1 MSRAISFNRGS
12 RVGKSWVHPP
22 EALLR
27 GQVLYNVKFLG
38 CVEVDQPKGSEMVR
52 DAIRKMK
59 FSRQIKKAEGEKLKK
74 VELSISI
81 DAIKIQEPKYKTVL
95 YQYPLHY
102 VSYCADD
109 KSDKRMFTFIAKQ
122 KDSNKH
128 HCYVFDSE
136 KSAEEITLTVGQ
148 AFDLA
153 YKRFLETSNRD
164 VDPKKQLLM
173 LQKKIQELTSE
184 NSHLKEKVSYLE
196 KLLATVKPERKPDN
210 AWSLMETKL
219 SGNGE
224 LYASVV
230 NGSGPKSVSN
240 GAHMA
245 VTSPTATEN
254 CLPILAPPPPIP
266 IRSFNSLTSPD
277 VKPSQD
283 LFSARPFGITSPV
296 TSPTAEGGRTPVV
309 GDVFGMEM
317 FNPSTAYPSFDYDQ
331 QFQGLDK
338 EQLDLEA
345 NFSRGLSFGT
355 EDFLLDD
362 LDPLKKP

>member
-1 MSRAISFNRGS
+1 MSKAISFNRG
-12 RVGKSWVHPP
+12 RGKSWVHPP

-59 FSRQIKKAEGEKLKK
+59 FNRQIKKAEGEKLKK

-81 DAIKIQEPKYKTVL
+81 DAIKIQDPKYKAVL
-95 YQYPLHY
+95 HQYPLHY

-122 KDSNKH
+122 KDNNRH
-128 HCYVFDSE
+128 HCFVFDSE

-164 VDPKKQLLM
+164 ADPKKQLLM

-184 NSHLKEKVSYLE
+184 NSHLKEKVAYLE
-196 KLLATVKPERKPDN
+196 KLLASVKPEKKPDN
-210 AWSLMETKL
+210 TWNLMEMKS
-219 SGNGE
+219 SGNVDS
-224 LYASVV
+224 YASV
-230 NGSGPKSVSN
+230 NGSGPKSFSN
-240 GAHMA
+240 GAHVA
-245 VTSPTATEN
+245 VTSPTNTEN

-266 IRSFNSLTSPD
+266 TRSFNSLTSPD
-277 VKPSQD
+277 VKASQD
-283 LFSARPFGITSPV
+283 LFGARPFGVASPV
-296 TSPTAEGGRTPVV
+296 TSPTVEGGRTPVV
-309 GDVFGMEM
+309 SDVFGMEM
-317 FNPSTAYPSFDYDQ
+317 FNPSTAYPSFDLDQ
-331 QFQGLDK
+331 GTDK

-355 EDFLLDD
+355 EDFSLDD

>member
-1 MSRAISFNRGS
+1 MSKAISFNRGRGS
-12 RVGKSWVHPP
+12 GKSWVHPP
-22 EALLR
+22 EALLK

-81 DAIKIQEPKYKTVL
+81 DSIKIQDPKYKTVL

-122 KDSNKH
+122 KDSTKH
-128 HCYVFDSE
+128 HCFVFDSE
-136 KSAEEITLTVGQ
+136 KSAEEVTLTVGQ

-184 NSHLKEKVSYLE
+184 NSHLKEKVAYLE
-196 KLLATVKPERKPDN
+196 KLLGTVKPEKKPDN
-210 AWSLMETKL
+210 AWNLVETKL
-219 SGNGE
+219 LGNIE
-224 LYASVV
+224 SSASV
-230 NGSGPKSVSN
+230 NGSGPKLVSN
-240 GAHMA
+240 GAHVA
-245 VTSPTATEN
+245 VTSPTTNEN
-254 CLPILAPPPPIP
+254 SLPILAPPPPIP
-266 IRSFNSLTSPD
+266 NRSFSVTSPG
-277 VKPSQD
+277 VKASQD
-283 LFSARPFGITSPV
+283 IDLFGARPFASPV
-296 TSPTAEGGRTPVV
+296 TSPTVDGGRTPVV
-309 GDVFGMEM
+309 NDVFGMEM
-317 FNPSTAYPSFDYDQ
+317 FNPSTTYPSFDLDQ
-331 QFQGLDK
+331 GMDK

-355 EDFLLDD
+355 EDFSLDD

>member
-1 MSRAISFNRGS
+1 MSRAISFNRG
-12 RVGKSWVHPP
+12 RGKSWVHPP
-22 EALLR
+22 DALLK

-59 FSRQIKKAEGEKLKK
+59 FNRQIKKAEGEKLKK

-81 DAIKIQEPKYKTVL
+81 DVIKIQDPKYKTVL

-122 KDSNKH
+122 KDSSKH
-128 HCYVFDSE
+128 HCFVFDSE
-136 KSAEEITLTVGQ
+136 KSAEEVTLTVGQ

-164 VDPKKQLLM
+164 GDPKKQLLVF
-173 LQKKIQELTSE
+173 QKKIQELTSE
-184 NSHLKEKVSYLE
+184 NSHLKEKVVYLE
-196 KLLATVKPERKPDN
+196 TLLASVKPEKKPDN
-210 AWSLMETKL
+210 TWNLMETKL
-219 SGNGE
+219 LGSIDSS
-224 LYASVV
+224 ASV
-230 NGSGPKSVSN
+230 NGSGPKPVSN

-245 VTSPTATEN
+245 VTSPTASEN
-254 CLPILAPPPPIP
+254 SLPILAPPPPIP
-266 IRSFNSLTSPD
+266 NRSFSSIASPD
-277 VKPSQD
+277 AKASQDAD
-283 LFSARPFGITSPV
+283 LFSARNFASPV
-296 TSPTAEGGRTPVV
+296 TSPTVGGGRAPVV
-309 GDVFGMEM
+309 SDVFGMEM
-317 FNPSTAYPSFDYDQ
+317 FNPSTTYPSFDLDQ
-331 QFQGLDK
+331 LQGMDK

-355 EDFLLDD
+355 EDFSLDD